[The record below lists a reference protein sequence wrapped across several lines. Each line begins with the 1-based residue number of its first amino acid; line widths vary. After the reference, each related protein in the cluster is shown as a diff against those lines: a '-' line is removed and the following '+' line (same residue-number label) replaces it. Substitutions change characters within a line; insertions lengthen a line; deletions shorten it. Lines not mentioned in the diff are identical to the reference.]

1 MMTQTTRQAV
11 IYEVIGGTPTIA
23 RLVDRF
29 YDLMDSLPEA
39 RELRAI
45 HAPDLTETKRVLR
58 LYLAQWMG
66 GPGDYSAERG
76 HPRLKSRHMGFPVGI
91 AERDAWLHCMRLAL
105 EDTVP
110 SAQARDAIMQAL
122 TPLADWMRN
131 RPEG

>member
-1 MMTQTTRQAV
+1 MMTQATQQAA
-11 IYEVIGGTPTIA
+11 IYDVIGGAPTIA

-76 HPRLKSRHMGFPVGI
+76 HPRLKSRHMGFPIGV
-91 AERDAWLHCMRLAL
+91 AERDAWLLCMRQALAD
-105 EDTVP
+105 EVP
-110 SAQARDAIMQAL
+110 SAQARDAIINAL

>member
-1 MMTQTTRQAV
+1 MTMQAIQQAV
-11 IYEVIGGTPTIA
+11 IYDVIGGAPTIA

-76 HPRLKSRHMGFPVGI
+76 HPRLKSRHMGFAIGV

-105 EDTVP
+105 ADEIPGTQ
-110 SAQARDAIMQAL
+110 AQDAIMKAL

>member
-1 MMTQTTRQAV
+1 MMTQATQQAA
-11 IYEVIGGTPTIA
+11 IYDVIGGAPTIA

-29 YDLMDSLPEA
+29 YDLMDNLPEA

-66 GPGDYSAERG
+66 GPADYSAERG
-76 HPRLKSRHMGFPVGI
+76 HPRLKSRHMGFPVGV

-105 EDTVP
+105 EGTVP
-110 SAQARDAIMQAL
+110 SAQARDAIMGAL

>member
-1 MMTQTTRQAV
+1 MMTQATRQAA
-11 IYEVIGGTPTIA
+11 IYDVIGGAPTIA

-29 YDLMDSLPEA
+29 YELMDNLPEA

-76 HPRLKSRHMGFPVGI
+76 HPRLKSRHMGFAVGV

-105 EDTVP
+105 EDTAP